1 VPADTTPDVDRIRR
15 SLYARMTPAE
25 RAARVVALTQTACLL
40 TVAGLRERHPGAL
53 PGELLL
59 RLAARRLGPDSV
71 ARVYGWR
78 APDGP

>member
-1 VPADTTPDVDRIRR
+1 VLADTTPDVDRLRR

-40 TVAGLRERHPGAL
+40 AVAGIRERHPGAT

-59 RLAARRLGPDSV
+59 RLAALRLGSHTV
-71 ARVYGWR
+71 AQVYGWR
-78 APDGP
+78 ASDGP